1 MRGAAAG
8 GDAARVVWERFT
20 EVSRAAKSATERR
33 LSGYGV
39 HAGQQFVL
47 ECLWAEDGL
56 TPSEI
61 ARRIGVEAA
70 TLTRALRRME
80 AGGLVHREPDEQDRR
95 RIRTWLTERGRDLRV
110 PVTEAMAQLQRD
122 AVALLTGHEAEALA
136 EALERMRRS
145 LRESTH

>member
-1 MRGAAAG
+1 M
-8 GDAARVVWERFT
+8 WERFV
-20 EVSRAAKSATERR
+20 EVSRASKSETERR

-61 ARRIGVEAA
+61 AKRIGVEAA

-80 AGGLVHREPDEQDRR
+80 AAGLVHREPDEQDRR
-95 RIRTWLTERGRDLRV
+95 RIRTWLTERGRRLRQ
-110 PVTEAMAQLQRD
+110 PVTEAMDQLQRD
-122 AVALLTGHEAEALA
+122 AVALLTDRETAQLA
-136 EALERMRRS
+136 ELLTRMRRS
-145 LRESTH
+145 LRGEDG